1 MAGPND
7 LFRKYPTEA
16 GAGKEHPSG
25 IQLQYPTDVVR
36 LILEN
41 AQDAIYISQDRY
53 LTFINAKAAQITG
66 YTLEELMSRPA
77 IDFVHP
83 DDREAISDRYNRR
96 FRGEEV
102 PDHYPHRL
110 VCKNGNVVWIEAN
123 HVMITWQRR
132 PAALTFV
139 RDITSLK
146 KAEEELKARM
156 ESIEEMNT
164 TLKVLLRQR
173 NDDIQDWGE
182 RLLRNV
188 KELVMPHV
196 VRLKEAQLGPDL
208 DVHVRR
214 IECALKEITSPFLAN
229 LSAKYPHF
237 TSREIQVA
245 NLIKDGMRTKEIAHI
260 LNISSHTVD
269 IYRQLIRKKLGLNHQ
284 KTSIRSFLLN
294 MK

>member
-1 MAGPND
+1 M
-7 LFRKYPTEA
+7 
-16 GAGKEHPSG
+16 HQHG
-25 IQLQYPTDVVR
+25 IQLPYPTDVVR
-36 LILEN
+36 LIMEN

-53 LTFINAKAAQITG
+53 LTFINAKAAHITG

-83 DDREAISDRYNRR
+83 DDREAIADRYNRR
-96 FRGEEV
+96 FRGEAV

-123 HVMITWQRR
+123 HVMITWQGR

-173 NDDIQDWGE
+173 NDDIREWGE
-182 RLLRNV
+182 QLLRNV
-188 KELVMPHV
+188 KELVTPHV
-196 VRLKEAQLGPDL
+196 VKLREAQLGPGL

-214 IECALKEITSPFLAN
+214 IESALKEITSPFLAD
-229 LSAKYPHF
+229 LCAKYSHF
-237 TSREIQVA
+237 TPREIQVA
-245 NLIKDGMRTKEIAHI
+245 NLIKDGMRTKEIAQI

-269 IYRQLIRKKLGLNHQ
+269 IYRQLIRKKLGLNHR
-284 KTSIRSFLLN
+284 KSSIRSFLLS

>member
-16 GAGKEHPSG
+16 GAGEEHPSG

-83 DDREAISDRYNRR
+83 DDREAITDRYNRR

-110 VCKNGNVVWIEAN
+110 VCKNGNVVCIEAN
-123 HVMITWQRR
+123 HVMITWQGR

-173 NDDIQDWGE
+173 NGRHPGLGRATASQCERIGDASRGQAERGPTRTGPGRSCPQDRVRLR
-182 RLLRNV
+182 RLL
-188 KELVMPHV
+188 L
-196 VRLKEAQLGPDL
+196 
-208 DVHVRR
+208 
-214 IECALKEITSPFLAN
+214 PFLQ
-229 LSAKYPHF
+229 
-237 TSREIQVA
+237 TSLQ
-245 NLIKDGMRTKEIAHI
+245 NTP
-260 LNISSHTVD
+260 ISRPGRFRWR
-269 IYRQLIRKKLGLNHQ
+269 I
-284 KTSIRSFLLN
+284 
-294 MK
+294 